1 MTEIGGA
8 MSTKREL
15 CSEEDATWQEF
26 VDAWGRVP
34 DALFEEAGY
43 HPGWSVKDMVAHI
56 GSWQA
61 YAVQMFQ
68 RIRVGTYESERLDVD
83 AMNAQFV
90 EAWRD
95 QPVWAAKAECFASR
109 TRFVQEF
116 ALLPELTPEAEE
128 WFLESGTVHYREHLP
143 RLREW
148 ADELAA
154 RATSAEN
161 S

>member
-1 MTEIGGA
+1 MATR
-8 MSTKREL
+8 REL
-15 CSEEDATWQEF
+15 CSEEDATWRAF
-26 VDAWGRVP
+26 LATWDRVP
-34 DALFEEAGY
+34 DDLFEKEGY
-43 HPGWSVKDMVAHI
+43 NPGWSAKDMVAHI

-61 YAVQMFQ
+61 YAVQMFE

-116 ALLPELTPEAEE
+116 GLLSEVTREAEE
-128 WFLESGTVHYREHLP
+128 WFLESGTVHYREHMP
-143 RLREW
+143 RLEEW
-148 ADELAA
+148 VAELAG
-154 RATSAEN
+154 RSAN
-161 S
+161 PADS